1 MNAGDRPRRAQHC
14 THTLPGRAPA
24 GITQISKGISLKGN
38 RTRRMSGGR
47 YGAGACGRDVVTAAT
62 KPRQTVSA
70 ASCEG
75 PASGSSSI
83 GLATAS
89 QSVAQESHSRWPLS
103 RAGALSLG
111 ELQQPLSQ
119 PARSAVGCSFGASA
133 QQRTKTPARQ
143 SIGAPTSDHTTV
155 MIRTSLPIGFIIRF
169 DTLQFKLGLPASCNP
184 HRSEDS
190 GAF

>member
-1 MNAGDRPRRAQHC
+1 MNARDRPRRAQHC

-24 GITQISKGISLKGN
+24 EITQISKGISLKGN
-38 RTRRMSGGR
+38 GTRGMSGGR
-47 YGAGACGRDVVTAAT
+47 GGARACARDGVTAAA
-62 KPRQTVSA
+62 KLGQTSPA
-70 ASCEG
+70 ANCAG

-119 PARSAVGCSFGASA
+119 PARSPRDCSFGASA
-133 QQRTKTPARQ
+133 QQRTRTPARQ

-155 MIRTSLPIGFIIRF
+155 MIRTNLPIDPIIRF
-169 DTLQFKLGLPASCNP
+169 DTLQFKLGPNRGVLIEPGTYP
-184 HRSEDS
+184 L
-190 GAF
+190 